1 MRNFPLL
8 RFFLVAVVVLLL
20 IPPVVFTIVAL
31 SKGMAVGAIPGLLI
45 EQYASKRQNL
55 FVCGAISI
63 APLLALLVVGWLY
76 RRFRGTGGT
85 QHLMMWGG
93 LIPIVLVQI
102 WVNFDFWP
110 AFLPS
115 RVYPGFPHGLEFII
129 GPGVFAPIGML
140 LGVLTVWVSQHS
152 KGKFTG
158 AGE

>member
-1 MRNFPLL
+1 MRRFPVL
-8 RFFLVAVVVLLL
+8 RFFLIALVTLLL

-31 SKGMAVGAIPGLLI
+31 SKGMAVAAIPGLLLD
-45 EQYASKRQNL
+45 QYQAPRQNL

-76 RRFRGTGGT
+76 RRFRGSAETR
-85 QHLMMWGG
+85 HLMMWGG

-140 LGVLTVWVSQHS
+140 LGVLTVWVSQRR
-152 KGKFTG
+152 
-158 AGE
+158 AGEGRA